1 MLITLK
7 EVRYL
12 NLLVFFLSFIFLIIF
27 GVPIFFSLTF
37 SSFLYF
43 FLHGNLSIVTI
54 MQRLLNAPDSFPL
67 LAVPLFIMAAE
78 IMNTGGITSR
88 IFNFANQIVGHKK
101 GGLGHVNV
109 VASIIF
115 SGMSGSAIA
124 DAGGLGLIEIQSMR
138 EENYDDDF
146 IIGITG
152 ASSLIGPIIP
162 PSVPAVVYGA
172 IANVSIGGLFIGG
185 IIPGLIMG
193 LSLMLMITIIAH
205 KRNYPVRERANLK
218 EILVAFKDAFFPLL
232 TPMIII
238 GGIWLGF
245 FTPTEAAFIAVL
257 YALILTMIIY
267 REIKIKDLPSLILK
281 TAEKVAPAIII
292 VCGASI
298 FGWILNFERVDQFLI
313 NALFGISDNIYI
325 LLIIVNIFL
334 LFIGM
339 FIEPVAAILILV
351 PILNPLS
358 QALGMH
364 PVHFGIM
371 LIINLMIGLMT
382 PPVGFILYILST
394 VADVPFERVVRTTFL
409 FLIPIL
415 ITLGLV
421 TFIPGLVLYLPRLL
435 GWAL

>member
-1 MLITLK
+1 
-7 EVRYL
+7 
-12 NLLVFFLSFIFLIIF
+12 
-27 GVPIFFSLTF
+27 
-37 SSFLYF
+37 
-43 FLHGNLSIVTI
+43 